1 MKKKICFIANYE
13 KTFFY
18 SEIGKVI
25 EKKNLAEV
33 YWIVVNLK
41 LYKYLINHFNKN
53 KILLINKKINNF
65 TKNYNLL
72 NSLKL
77 NECLYSD
84 RALSGNLKKNTEYL
98 DYASTQINDFLIKKE
113 IKYIYGEITWS
124 HEIIAYRIANLINK
138 LKIKF
143 FYPCSLRYPFNR
155 FVFFLNSE
163 QTTLFCRKKK
173 ALFSNKISLSEY
185 LDTLENL
192 KPKNNL
198 FNLNH
203 FFTKIK
209 NFFIEPYFDRNDPTQ
224 IPKKRRTINFIN
236 RYINYFTYKLFLKK
250 IKSKQLKKKKYII
263 FFLQKKPEASID
275 VKGMY
280 FEDQL
285 KNFIMIWRL
294 LPSNFSIVVKEHPT
308 CIGDNS
314 LKFYK
319 EILKFNQ
326 TFIIDDNENFEN
338 LIKNSY
344 ATFSVAST
352 ASIQSSLLNIP
363 SFTLVP
369 CFFNELKYSENI
381 TISQLRELKTLNDLV
396 KEMFKK
402 NKIKKRTQ
410 NTIFFKNS
418 FNGYLI
424 GDKKFHKQNIKNIA
438 NAFFETFND

>member
-1 MKKKICFIANYE
+1 
-13 KTFFY
+13 
-18 SEIGKVI
+18 
-25 EKKNLAEV
+25 
-33 YWIVVNLK
+33 
-41 LYKYLINHFNKN
+41 
-53 KILLINKKINNF
+53 
-65 TKNYNLL
+65 
-72 NSLKL
+72 
-77 NECLYSD
+77 
-84 RALSGNLKKNTEYL
+84 
-98 DYASTQINDFLIKKE
+98 
-113 IKYIYGEITWS
+113 
-124 HEIIAYRIANLINK
+124 
-138 LKIKF
+138 
-143 FYPCSLRYPFNR
+143 
-155 FVFFLNSE
+155 
-163 QTTLFCRKKK
+163 
-173 ALFSNKISLSEY
+173 
-185 LDTLENL
+185 
-192 KPKNNL
+192 
-198 FNLNH
+198 
-203 FFTKIK
+203 
-209 NFFIEPYFDRNDPTQ
+209 
-224 IPKKRRTINFIN
+224 
-236 RYINYFTYKLFLKK
+236 
-250 IKSKQLKKKKYII
+250 
-263 FFLQKKPEASID
+263 
-275 VKGMY
+275 MY